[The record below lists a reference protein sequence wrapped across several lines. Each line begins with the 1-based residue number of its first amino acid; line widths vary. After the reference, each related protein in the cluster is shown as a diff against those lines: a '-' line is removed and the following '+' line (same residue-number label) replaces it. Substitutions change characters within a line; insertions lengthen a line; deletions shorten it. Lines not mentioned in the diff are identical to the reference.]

1 MGPKVALPGGQM
13 IKAPDPFARLSNGD
27 KDPQGGRMQKDGW
40 ANAWF
45 RHATVALAFALGTS
59 LFRTMIIPH
68 WVLLCGFHLSV
79 LLLVRYRYWPALL
92 VGEAASLAYL
102 SYAHEHQLGMAWA
115 ILNLKPSILLLMPV
129 AYLCREKWRLFPTK
143 DSVNMGTLLAG
154 SLLAACVMPVN
165 NLLLLLVSKLPPG
178 YGPIHYGQ
186 VLSHWVLGDYLGVLT
201 VTPLVLAV
209 HQSARRYG
217 WNTLLIKSTESR
229 LVLESTFLLI
239 PALLLLIWVGHA
251 IPQAREIAQ
260 MAMFMPMVWLALRH
274 GWMGAA
280 IGGTAASF
288 SVIALMPERSD
299 LSTLQ
304 AEVVIAFAVTAMLLM
319 GARIASLN
327 QRADK
332 ERSDLR
338 LALALAQRNVHM
350 GEMQLRVTAQVLD
363 QIRETVHSG
372 YAMMMGRLKAL
383 QPAINDRSYRL
394 QALIAQDQLYRLADS
409 LYPTALRE
417 HGLPATLN
425 EGALPRVLNDSGITY
440 RSDIRGPLNELS
452 PAIHL
457 AIYRITCEAV
467 ADACIRRDI
476 SEIAVLVRC
485 GRSQGRYWV
494 MLRIDCHTHPQQA
507 EQVRWNE
514 LIPKVVLRTT
524 SGLGRQA
531 IEDRAATFEGK
542 ARERALPNG
551 RRISVILFDPVLSGG
566 E

>member
-1 MGPKVALPGGQM
+1 
-13 IKAPDPFARLSNGD
+13 
-27 KDPQGGRMQKDGW
+27 
-40 ANAWF
+40 
-45 RHATVALAFALGTS
+45 
-59 LFRTMIIPH
+59 
-68 WVLLCGFHLSV
+68 
-79 LLLVRYRYWPALL
+79 
-92 VGEAASLAYL
+92 
-102 SYAHEHQLGMAWA
+102 
-115 ILNLKPSILLLMPV
+115 
-129 AYLCREKWRLFPTK
+129 
-143 DSVNMGTLLAG
+143 
-154 SLLAACVMPVN
+154 
-165 NLLLLLVSKLPPG
+165 
-178 YGPIHYGQ
+178 
-186 VLSHWVLGDYLGVLT
+186 
-201 VTPLVLAV
+201 
-209 HQSARRYG
+209 
-217 WNTLLIKSTESR
+217 
-229 LVLESTFLLI
+229 
-239 PALLLLIWVGHA
+239 
-251 IPQAREIAQ
+251 

-288 SVIALMPERSD
+288 AVIALMPARSD
-299 LSTLQ
+299 VNTLQ

-372 YAMMMGRLKAL
+372 YAMMMGRLKTL

-425 EGALPRVLNDSGITY
+425 EGALSRVLNDSGITY
-440 RSDIRGPLNELS
+440 HSEIQGPLSELS
-452 PAIHL
+452 AAIHL

-476 SEIAVLVRC
+476 SAITVLVRC
-485 GRSQGRYWV
+485 GRSQGRAWV
-494 MLRIDCHTHPQQA
+494 MIRIDCHTQPQQA

-542 ARERALPNG
+542 ARERAFPDG
-551 RRISVILFDPVLSGG
+551 RRISVILFDPILPGS
-566 E
+566 

>member
-1 MGPKVALPGGQM
+1 V
-13 IKAPDPFARLSNGD
+13 
-27 KDPQGGRMQKDGW
+27 
-40 ANAWF
+40 
-45 RHATVALAFALGTS
+45 AFAVGTS

-92 VGEAASLAYL
+92 MGEAASLSYL
-102 SYAHEHQLGMAWA
+102 SYAYAHQLGMAWA
-115 ILNLKPSILLLMPV
+115 ILNLVPSTLLVMPI
-129 AYLCREKWRLFPTK
+129 AYLCREKWRLFPTR
-143 DSVNMGTLLAG
+143 DTVNVGTLLAG
-154 SLLAACVMPVN
+154 SLLAACITTLN
-165 NLLLLLVSKLPPG
+165 NLLLLLSTKASPQ

-186 VLSHWVLGDYLGVLT
+186 VLSHWVLGNYLGILT
-201 VTPLVLAV
+201 VVPLVLAV

-217 WNTLLIKSTESR
+217 WRALPIRTIESR
-229 LVLESTFLLI
+229 LVLESAFLLI
-239 PALLLLIWVGHA
+239 PAMLLLIWVGHA

-288 SVIALMPERSD
+288 AVIALMPERSD

-304 AEVVIAFAVTAMLLM
+304 AEVVIAFAVTTMLLM

-372 YAMMMGRLKAL
+372 YAMMMGRLKTL
-383 QPAINDRSYRL
+383 QPAINDHNYRL

-425 EGALPRVLNDSGITY
+425 EGALPRVLNDSGIAY
-440 RSDIRGPLNELS
+440 RSEIQGPLGELS

-476 SEIAVLVRC
+476 SAIAVLVRC
-485 GRSQGRYWV
+485 GRSRGRAWV
-494 MLRIDCHTHPQQA
+494 MIRIDCHTQPQQA

-542 ARERALPNG
+542 ARERALPDG
-551 RRISVILFDPVLSGG
+551 RRISVILFDPILPGS
-566 E
+566 

>member
-1 MGPKVALPGGQM
+1 
-13 IKAPDPFARLSNGD
+13 
-27 KDPQGGRMQKDGW
+27 MQKGAW

-45 RHATVALAFALGTS
+45 RHIAVAVAFAAGTS
-59 LFRTMIIPH
+59 LFRAMIIPH

-92 VGEAASLAYL
+92 AGEAASLAHL
-102 SYAHEHQLGMAWA
+102 SFSHLDLGMAWVM
-115 ILNLKPSILLLMPV
+115 LNLKPSILFLMPI

-143 DSVNMGTLLAG
+143 DTVHMSTLLAG
-154 SLLAACVMPVN
+154 SLLAAGAMTLN
-165 NLLLLLVSKLPPG
+165 NLLLLLVTKISPA

-186 VLSHWVLGDYLGVLT
+186 VLSHWALGNYLGILT
-201 VTPLVLAV
+201 IVPIVLAIT
-209 HQSARRYG
+209 QSARRYG
-217 WNTLLIKSTESR
+217 WHALPIKTIESR
-229 LVLESTFLLI
+229 LVLEGTFLLI
-239 PALLLLIWVGHA
+239 PAMLLLIWAGHA

-288 SVIALMPERSD
+288 AVIALMPARSD
-299 LSTLQ
+299 VNTLQ

-372 YAMMMGRLKAL
+372 YAMMMGRLKTL

-425 EGALPRVLNDSGITY
+425 EGALSRVLNDSGITY
-440 RSDIRGPLNELS
+440 HSEIQGPLSELS
-452 PAIHL
+452 AAIHL

-476 SEIAVLVRC
+476 SAITVLVRC
-485 GRSQGRYWV
+485 GRNQGRAWV
-494 MLRIDCHTHPQQA
+494 MIRIDCHTQPHQA

-542 ARERALPNG
+542 ARERALPDG
-551 RRISVILFDPVLSGG
+551 RRISVILFDPILPGG
-566 E
+566 K

>member
-1 MGPKVALPGGQM
+1 
-13 IKAPDPFARLSNGD
+13 
-27 KDPQGGRMQKDGW
+27 MQKDRW

-45 RHATVALAFALGTS
+45 RHIAVALAFAVGTS
-59 LFRTMIIPH
+59 LFRAMIIPH

-92 VGEAASLAYL
+92 VGEAVSLAHL
-102 SYAHEHQLGMAWA
+102 SYAYAHQLGMAWA
-115 ILNLKPSILLLMPV
+115 ILNLVPSTLLVMPI
-129 AYLCREKWRLFPTK
+129 AYLCREKWRLFPTR
-143 DSVNMGTLLAG
+143 DTVNMGTLLAC
-154 SLLAACVMPVN
+154 SLLAAGTMTFN
-165 NLLLLLVSKLPPG
+165 NLLLLLLTKASPE
-178 YGPIHYGQ
+178 YGPIHYDQ
-186 VLSHWVLGDYLGVLT
+186 VLSHWMLGNYLGILT
-201 VTPLVLAV
+201 VVPLVLAV
-209 HQSARRYG
+209 HQSSRRYD
-217 WNTLLIKSTESR
+217 WHILPIRTMESR
-229 LVLESTFLLI
+229 LVLESTFLLV
-239 PALLLLIWVGHA
+239 PALLLLIWAGHA

-288 SVIALMPERSD
+288 AVIALMPERSD
-299 LSTLQ
+299 QSTLQ

-319 GARIASLN
+319 GARIATLN

-372 YAMMMGRLKAL
+372 YAMMMGRLKTL

-425 EGALPRVLNDSGITY
+425 EGALPRVLNDSGIAY
-440 RSDIRGPLNELS
+440 RFDLRGPLSALS

-457 AIYRITCEAV
+457 AVYRITCEAV

-485 GRSQGRYWV
+485 GRSQGRAWV
-494 MLRIDCHTHPQQA
+494 MIRIDCHTHPQQV

-542 ARERALPNG
+542 ARERTLPDG
-551 RRISVILFDPVLSGG
+551 RRISVILFDPILPGG
-566 E
+566 

>member
-1 MGPKVALPGGQM
+1 
-13 IKAPDPFARLSNGD
+13 
-27 KDPQGGRMQKDGW
+27 MQKDAW

-45 RHATVALAFALGTS
+45 RHIAVAVAFAAGTS
-59 LFRTMIIPH
+59 LFRAMIIPH

-92 VGEAASLAYL
+92 VGEAASLAHL
-102 SYAHEHQLGMAWA
+102 SYAHFDALGPAWA
-115 ILNLKPSILLLMPV
+115 ILNLKPSILFLMPI
-129 AYLCREKWRLFPTK
+129 AYLCREKWRLFPAK
-143 DSVNMGTLLAG
+143 DSVNIGTLLAG
-154 SLLAACVMPVN
+154 SLLAAAAMTLN
-165 NLLLLLVSKLPPG
+165 NLLLLLTAKLPPD
-178 YGPIHYGQ
+178 YGPMHYGQ
-186 VLSHWVLGDYLGVLT
+186 VLSHWALGNYLGILT
-201 VTPLVLAV
+201 VVPIVLAV
-209 HQSARRYG
+209 NQSARRYG
-217 WNTLLIKSTESR
+217 WHALPIKTIESR
-229 LVLESTFLLI
+229 LVLEGTFLLI
-239 PALLLLIWVGHA
+239 PAMLLLIWAGHA
-251 IPQAREIAQ
+251 ISQAREIAQ

-288 SVIALMPERSD
+288 AVIALMPERSD
-299 LSTLQ
+299 VSTLQ

-372 YAMMMGRLKAL
+372 YAMMMGRLKTL

-425 EGALPRVLNDSGITY
+425 EGALSRVLNDSGITY
-440 RSDIRGPLNELS
+440 HSEIQGPLSELS
-452 PAIHL
+452 AAIHL

-476 SEIAVLVRC
+476 SAITVLVRC
-485 GRSQGRYWV
+485 GRSQGRAWV
-494 MLRIDCHTHPQQA
+494 MIRIDCHTQPHQA

-542 ARERALPNG
+542 ARERALPDG
-551 RRISVILFDPVLSGG
+551 RRISVILFDPILPGG
-566 E
+566 